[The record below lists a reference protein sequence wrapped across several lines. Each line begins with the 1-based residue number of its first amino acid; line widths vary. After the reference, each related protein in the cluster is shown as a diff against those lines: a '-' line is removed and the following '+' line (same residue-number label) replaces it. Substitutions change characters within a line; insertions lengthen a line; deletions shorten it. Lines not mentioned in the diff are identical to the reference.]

1 MQEDIFNILLEKI
14 NALSNKVDNL
24 QLNKFKPIK
33 EVYLFEWL
41 KEWVETYKLNNV
53 GTSQLHQINVC
64 IELHI
69 KPNMEDKLLINLT
82 SLDIQK
88 CLNKIKSSRTAE
100 STYYTLLGAITS
112 AYDNKLIEFNLMNNV
127 KKPKHIRKVGKA
139 LSSKELSKFIKCLDK
154 SKYKNLF
161 KAYLL
166 TGCRKSELLNIK
178 WSDID
183 YKNELIHIPGTKTEL
198 SNRYIPLFKDMK
210 IILNEL
216 KSVPHKQNDL
226 VFNYTPNQI
235 DCAFKRL
242 KTKYKFNFKIHD
254 LRHTFATTCLENGIS
269 MKVIQKWL
277 GHSNMGTTSKIY
289 THISD
294 KFDKLESKKFNM
306 KI

>member
-33 EVYLFEWL
+33 DINFFDWL
-41 KEWVETYKLNNV
+41 TEWVQTYKINNV
-53 GTSQLHQINVC
+53 GKSQLHQIKVC
-64 IELHI
+64 IDLHI

-82 SLDIQK
+82 SLELQK

-139 LSSKELSKFIKCLDK
+139 LSSKELSKFIKCLEQ

-166 TGCRKSELLNIK
+166 TGCRKSELLNVK
-178 WSDID
+178 WCDID
-183 YKNELIHIPGTKTEL
+183 LKNELIHIPGTKTIL
-198 SNRYIPLFKDMK
+198 SNRYIPLFKEMK
-210 IILNEL
+210 IILSEL
-216 KSVPHKQNDL
+216 KKTPHKQNDL
-226 VFNYTPNQI
+226 IFNYTINQV

-242 KTKYKFNFKIHD
+242 KKKYKFNFKIHD

-294 KFDKLESKKFNM
+294 KFDKLESKKFSM